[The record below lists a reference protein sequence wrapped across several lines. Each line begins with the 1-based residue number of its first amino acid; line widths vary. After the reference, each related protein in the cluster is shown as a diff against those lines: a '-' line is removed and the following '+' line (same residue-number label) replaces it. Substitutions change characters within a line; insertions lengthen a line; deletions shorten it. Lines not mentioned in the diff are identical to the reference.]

1 MRWQLRSRERS
12 QDLTP
17 QCAPEATSNGAS
29 LSLVDDALRVACG
42 RQLFTRDEA
51 LELLRRVESEVED
64 PARSARVER
73 IVADANVASADQLM
87 LSCADLV
94 DPLLDIRLV
103 LC

>member
-1 MRWQLRSRERS
+1 MRSQEGSQEGSQDPTQLRLP
-12 QDLTP
+12 D
-17 QCAPEATSNGAS
+17 ATSNGTP

-51 LELLRRVESEVED
+51 LELLRQVESEVDD
-64 PARSARVER
+64 PARAARVER
-73 IVADANVASADQLM
+73 IVADADVASADQLM
-87 LSCADLV
+87 LNCADLV